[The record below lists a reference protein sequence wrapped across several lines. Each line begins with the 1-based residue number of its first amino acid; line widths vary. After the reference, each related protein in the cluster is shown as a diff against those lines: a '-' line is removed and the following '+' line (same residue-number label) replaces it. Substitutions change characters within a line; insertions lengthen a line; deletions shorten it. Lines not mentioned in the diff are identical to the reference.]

1 MLVCEDYLL
10 TMENTTKKSIIVV
23 AGPTASGKSDFA
35 VDLALKHNGEI
46 VSVDSRQMYVGL
58 DIGAGKITEGEMK
71 GVPHHMLS
79 VYDVSDESVS
89 VVTFTNDA
97 LGIIENILLRGKT
110 PILCG
115 GGGQYLQALL
125 YEKDFPKVIKN
136 EDLRKSL
143 ATFSTEELANKLE
156 KEDGERFKNIDTK
169 NRVRV
174 IRALE
179 ICAALGK
186 VPGEEELAPRFEATI
201 YLLESTPEALQKKI
215 EERLEKRLHMGMVEE
230 VRGLLKDGV
239 TPERL
244 ISLGLEYKYITLF
257 VKGTITFAEMKEE
270 IKRKSWQ
277 YAKRQMTWNKK
288 YLESP
293 TIIKI

>member
-1 MLVCEDYLL
+1 
-10 TMENTTKKSIIVV
+10 MENISKKTIIVV

-35 VDLALKHNGEI
+35 VDLALKHNGEVI
-46 VSVDSRQMYVGL
+46 SVDSRQMYKGL
-58 DIGAGKITEGEMK
+58 DIGAGKITEDEMK
-71 GVPHHMLS
+71 GIPHHMLS
-79 VYDVSDESVS
+79 VYDVNDDAVS
-89 VVTFTNDA
+89 VATFTKDA
-97 LGIIENILLRGKT
+97 LGIIENILLRGKM

-115 GGGQYLQALL
+115 GGGQYMQALL

-136 EDLRKSL
+136 EELRKTL
-143 ATFSTEELANKLE
+143 AAFSTEELASKLE
-156 KEDGERFKNIDTK
+156 KEDSERHKNIDTK

-186 VPGEEELAPRFEATI
+186 VPSEEELAPRYDATI
-201 YLLESTPEALQKKI
+201 YLLESSPEALQKKI
-215 EERLEKRLHMGMVEE
+215 EDRLEKRLHGGMVEE

-257 VKGTITFAEMKEE
+257 VRGAITFAEMKAE
-270 IKRKSWQ
+270 IKNKSWQ
-277 YAKRQMTWNKK
+277 YAKRQITWNKK

-293 TIIKI
+293 TIVQV